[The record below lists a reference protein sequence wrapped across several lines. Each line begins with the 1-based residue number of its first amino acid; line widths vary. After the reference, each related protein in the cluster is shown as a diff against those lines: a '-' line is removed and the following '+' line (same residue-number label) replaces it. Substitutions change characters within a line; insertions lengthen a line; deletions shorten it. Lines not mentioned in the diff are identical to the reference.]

1 MESAAHADVP
11 VDANA
16 LHAHATAGDLNPAAQ
31 RDADRVVTD
40 VDAKCS
46 KIKQQH
52 IALFFIT

>member
-1 MESAAHADVP
+1 

-40 VDAKCS
+40 ADAKCS
-46 KIKQQH
+46 KIKNNTNFSTL
-52 IALFFIT
+52 IDKFVK